1 MLTKIY
7 TLLNEV
13 KKLGGINQNV
23 KNEIIT
29 YIDKRIKIEDIRTIC
44 NQHLKHSPS
53 PDFNKQLRKFNSNL
67 TLLEE
72 GQPIRPTGS
81 GKKAF
86 QVDKTKDFTNLGIT
100 RQ

>member
-29 YIDKRIKIEDIRTIC
+29 YIDKRIKIEDLRTIC
-44 NQHLKHSPS
+44 NEYLKHSPT
-53 PDFNKQLRKFNSNL
+53 PDYNKQLKKFTTNL

-72 GQPIRPTGS
+72 GQSIKPTGS
-81 GKKAF
+81 EKKTF
-86 QVDKTKDFTNLGIT
+86 KVDKTKDFTNLGINRT
-100 RQ
+100 